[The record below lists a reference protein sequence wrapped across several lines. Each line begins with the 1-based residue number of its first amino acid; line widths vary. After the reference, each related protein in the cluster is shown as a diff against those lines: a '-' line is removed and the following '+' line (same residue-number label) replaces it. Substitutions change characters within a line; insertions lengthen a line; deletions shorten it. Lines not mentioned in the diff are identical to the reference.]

1 MFRELASVIILT
13 VQFTFPIYQSIG
25 FQKDIEV
32 DRWLMDLKYDLSPN
46 HQKFVVSTL
55 MSTKVIWITKFGII
69 KLVTVRTVFT
79 PGVYHKDL
87 LIIYKIIAVL
97 LGSELFPQQ
106 F

>member
-1 MFRELASVIILT
+1 M
-13 VQFTFPIYQSIG
+13 
-25 FQKDIEV
+25 K
-32 DRWLMDLKYDLSPN
+32 K
-46 HQKFVVSTL
+46 KFN
-55 MSTKVIWITKFGII
+55 II

-106 F
+106 FQTHISSRLMYIRNGHVKSFISITI